1 MKIAAVGDIMPGG
14 VLHGRKGLFVSD
26 KVLAVLR
33 DADIR
38 VGTLETAV
46 GNEPSFYE
54 EKMVRKADVIYVK
67 DDDLKRLT
75 ELDINVVS
83 LANNHFFD
91 LGPEGAI
98 HAIELLDSMGIKHCG
113 AGRNLEEAS
122 KPVVFEKGG
131 KSIAF
136 LAFCDWR
143 DETVGWCPF
152 ATETDPGVNPMYDDY
167 VEEEIAKYKKRYDY
181 VVVIPHWGKEHTFV
195 TTKEVYVLA
204 NKMIQAGADMVFGGH
219 THRIQPVVKKK
230 KSVVAY
236 SMGNFFFPDR
246 LIIKPR
252 STYYT
257 DSPLDLN
264 SLPVTK
270 GFPFVER
277 VTLKLWHPLARIGEI
292 VTVCVERDVDIVA
305 TNHVKLSARNNTLEI
320 SSLSLWI
327 QIIMG
332 WQKMW
337 LAFLP
342 YSHYA
347 VFFAKVK
354 SWAKKIMRISFYDLY
369 RKASRR

>member
-14 VLHGRKGLFVSD
+14 VMHGREGLFVSD
-26 KVLAVLR
+26 KVLAILR

-67 DDDLKRLT
+67 DEDLKRLA

-113 AGRNLEEAS
+113 AGKNLEEAS
-122 KPVVFEKGG
+122 KPVVFEKDG

-167 VEEEIAKYKKRYDY
+167 VVREISKYKKQYDY
-181 VVVIPHWGKEHTFV
+181 IAVIPHWGKEHSFV
-195 TTKEVYVLA
+195 TTGNVYDMA
-204 NKMIQAGADMVFGGH
+204 NKMVEAGADLILGGH
-219 THRIQPVVKKK
+219 THRIQPVVRKQNA
-230 KSVVAY
+230 VVVY

-246 LIIKPR
+246 LITHPR
-252 STYYT
+252 STFYPNK
-257 DSPLDLN
+257 PLDV
-264 SLPVTK
+264 SLLPIT
-270 GFPFVER
+270 ER
-277 VTLKLWHPLARIGEI
+277 YPYVDQLTFKRWTTLARIGEVVSI
-292 VTVCVERDVDIVA
+292 HIESKVA
-305 TNHVKLSARNNTLEI
+305 FHVSFVLLDKDSFLTPCFLSFHLRLA
-320 SSLSLWI
+320 LW
-327 QIIMG
+327 

-337 LAFLP
+337 LKYLP
-342 YSHYA
+342 YQLYWA
-347 VFFAKVK
+347 FFQHTKVLL
-354 SWAKKIMRISFYDLY
+354 KKLF
-369 RKASRR
+369 

>member
-14 VLHGRKGLFVSD
+14 VLHGREGLFVSD
-26 KVLAVLR
+26 KVLAILR

-46 GNEPSFYE
+46 GNEPSFYK

-98 HAIELLDSMGIKHCG
+98 HAIELLDSMGIMHCG

-122 KPVVFEKGG
+122 KPVVFEKDG

-167 VEEEIAKYKKRYDY
+167 VVREISKYKKQYDY
-181 VVVIPHWGKEHTFV
+181 IAVIPHWGKEHSFV
-195 TTKEVYVLA
+195 TAGDVYDMA
-204 NKMIQAGADMVFGGH
+204 NKMVEAGADLILGGH
-219 THRIQPVVKKK
+219 THRIQPVVRKQNA
-230 KSVVAY
+230 VVVY

-246 LIIKPR
+246 IIVTPR
-252 STYYT
+252 STFYP
-257 DSPLDLN
+257 DKSIDV
-264 SLPVTK
+264 SQLPVTDRY
-270 GFPFVER
+270 PYVNEM
-277 VTLKLWHPLARIGEI
+277 TLKIWKDFARIGLI
-292 VTVCVERDVDIVA
+292 MMIKIGDTKI
-305 TNHVKLSARNNTLEI
+305 LSESRFVFLDDNSVLEECHLPLKVI
-320 SSLSLWI
+320 IPLRWQHLVLHLPFYNWYEFLFSSLKRL
-327 QIIMG
+327 
-332 WQKMW
+332 
-337 LAFLP
+337 L
-342 YSHYA
+342 
-347 VFFAKVK
+347 
-354 SWAKKIMRISFYDLY
+354 KKLV
-369 RKASRR
+369 